1 VRPVRGGEWVVL
13 AHCIA
18 SFSGSRPGLMEQR
31 ATFAH
36 RVLRTEHR
44 LVFALVAPHPLAGG
58 TAAW

>member
-1 VRPVRGGEWVVL
+1 VRPIRGSERIRDQGIP
-13 AHCIA
+13 A
-18 SFSGSRPGLMEQR
+18 FSGTRPGLMDQR

-58 TAAW
+58 TAAR